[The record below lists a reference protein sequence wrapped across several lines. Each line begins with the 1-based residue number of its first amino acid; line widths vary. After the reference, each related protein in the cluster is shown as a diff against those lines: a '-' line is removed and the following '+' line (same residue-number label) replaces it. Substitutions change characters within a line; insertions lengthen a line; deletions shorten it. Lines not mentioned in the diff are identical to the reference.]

1 MLLAAL
7 ADDVSVVT
15 ENVFENRFMF
25 AAELMRMGADVTL
38 DDHHAIVRGVDH
50 LEGAPVS
57 STDLRAGAALVLA
70 GIVAD
75 GETSVHHLEHIDRG
89 YEDYVGKLASLGA
102 RYRVACPRILS
113 ARGVHGTARQ
123 RRPLSASQTRRV
135 SRRVNDSM
143 IGSHV
148 ERGSSARGRHAA
160 GADRPARVD
169 FSDGRRSRRAD
180 RGMRGQVDVGAD
192 RAARATPI
200 TPGAAPGAATPRR
213 FRPRGAAAR

>member
-15 ENVFENRFMF
+15 ENEVFENRFMF
-25 AAELMRMGADVTL
+25 AAELMRMGADGTL

-102 RYRVACPRILS
+102 PISVACPRILS

-123 RRPLSASQTRRV
+123 RPLRPPRPVASP
-135 SRRVNDSM
+135 D
-143 IGSHV
+143 
-148 ERGSSARGRHAA
+148 A
-160 GADRPARVD
+160 
-169 FSDGRRSRRAD
+169 
-180 RGMRGQVDVGAD
+180 
-192 RAARATPI
+192 
-200 TPGAAPGAATPRR
+200 
-213 FRPRGAAAR
+213 

>member
-1 MLLAAL
+1 MMGGPVTVRGIEPGFLRMALMKLHAMGCEIDLGDDYITVFRTAALRGIDIQTLPHPGFPTDLQAQFMLLAAL

-89 YEDYVGKLASLGA
+89 YEDYVGKLRALGA
-102 RYRVACPRILS
+102 DVVRAETEQ
-113 ARGVHGTARQ
+113 A
-123 RRPLSASQTRRV
+123 QT
-135 SRRVNDSM
+135 SR
-143 IGSHV
+143 
-148 ERGSSARGRHAA
+148 
-160 GADRPARVD
+160 
-169 FSDGRRSRRAD
+169 
-180 RGMRGQVDVGAD
+180 
-192 RAARATPI
+192 
-200 TPGAAPGAATPRR
+200 
-213 FRPRGAAAR
+213 

>member
-7 ADDVSVVT
+7 ADDVSVIT

-75 GETSVHHLEHIDRG
+75 GETSVHHLSLIHI
-89 YEDYVGKLASLGA
+89 
-102 RYRVACPRILS
+102 
-113 ARGVHGTARQ
+113 
-123 RRPLSASQTRRV
+123 
-135 SRRVNDSM
+135 
-143 IGSHV
+143 
-148 ERGSSARGRHAA
+148 
-160 GADRPARVD
+160 
-169 FSDGRRSRRAD
+169 
-180 RGMRGQVDVGAD
+180 
-192 RAARATPI
+192 
-200 TPGAAPGAATPRR
+200 
-213 FRPRGAAAR
+213 